1 MDGDR
6 EAFVERV
13 RVVLDKRGWSQRR
26 LADEAILGEATIFRL
41 MKGEYSTKT
50 RRKIEAVLGL
60 DAAGKEEGRP
70 VSRVASVQNGGY
82 SRELYSYYEGDY
94 LCVRPAFSKTRKF
107 VVYQMNIHW
116 SEEGQGLEFEDNNPG
131 HQQSGMIML
140 PMGTQYLHFIT
151 RDRGSARLITAY
163 HMPQN
168 SSSIKGLMLTFANPK
183 GHDIFPA
190 MVPIIMQRIP
200 EGDLEWRSLTGLVDQ
215 EDPRVLRFQKDFE
228 EIAIEPVIMHA

>member
-1 MDGDR
+1 MDEDR
-6 EAFVERV
+6 KAFVERV
-13 RVVLDKRGWSQRR
+13 RIALDRRGWSQRR

-60 DAAGKEEGRP
+60 DASGEKGKGG
-70 VSRVASVQNGGY
+70 SRLASVQNGGY

-94 LCVRPAFSKTRKF
+94 LCVRPAFSSSHKF
-107 VVYQMNIHW
+107 IVYQMNIHW

-183 GHDIFPA
+183 GHEIFPA
-190 MVPIIMQRIP
+190 TVPIVMQRIP
-200 EGDLEWRSLTGLVDQ
+200 EQDVEWRGLTGLIDQ
-215 EDPRVLRFQKDFE
+215 EDSRVMRFKKDFE
-228 EIAIEPVIMHA
+228 EIGITPVIMHA